1 MTGVTTDN
9 KDFKDEDKARSNN
22 MSSSL
27 DTEDHA
33 HYGNAPIVEA
43 ILEARIA
50 TPMPIS
56 LDLLSKVVNDSAR
69 FPKRVELMTASGQM
83 IVGPTVSAS
92 ATSQRMGYQFFS
104 SDHKYV
110 VHSKLDGLAVS
121 RLAPYTDWE
130 DVFGEFRNHWQ
141 RYLELVEPDV
151 LIQLAVR
158 YVNRFDLPGERV
170 ELHDYFRTY
179 PEVSKDIPY
188 DVSGF
193 LNQLQFPMPD
203 INGHATLTQA
213 RVPPPRDDVISI
225 LVDIAILRNVN
236 EPAKNFDID
245 RTMNILRNKKNALFE
260 ACMKKQARD
269 LIREVP
275 T

>member
-1 MTGVTTDN
+1 
-9 KDFKDEDKARSNN
+9 

-27 DTEDHA
+27 VTEDHA
-33 HYGNAPIVEA
+33 HYDNAPIVEA
-43 ILEARIA
+43 VLEATITKR
-50 TPMPIS
+50 TPVS
-56 LDLLSKVVNDSAR
+56 LDKLSEVICDNVR

-104 SDHKYV
+104 ADSKYV
-110 VHSKLDGLAVS
+110 IHSKLDGLAVS
-121 RLAPYTDWE
+121 RLAPYTKWE
-130 DVFGEFRNHWQ
+130 DVFGEFRDHWQ
-141 RYLELVEPDV
+141 RYLELIEPDV
-151 LIQLAVR
+151 LTQLAVR
-158 YVNRFDLPGERV
+158 YINRFDLPGERI

-179 PEVSKDIPY
+179 PEVSEDIPY

-193 LNQLQFPMPD
+193 LNQLQIPMPD
-203 INGHATLTQA
+203 INGHAMVTQA
-213 RVPPPRDDVISI
+213 RVPPPRENVISI
-225 LVDIAILRNVN
+225 LVDIAISRNIN
-236 EPAKNFDID
+236 EPAEDFDIAE
-245 RTMNILRNKKNALFE
+245 TMNILRNKKNAIFE